1 MRRLYIALLPFLLAA
16 CGSAPTIKTDKFA
29 RPQTVAIVEAP
40 AMRNAALITT
50 ATFVPTFQFSP
61 TADYFFLIDPS
72 KTMAGEPFP
81 TDYRGLEA
89 AGVVSLGALT
99 KTAPFN
105 NGNTGAQVGTAFL
118 VGALIDLNAAD
129 TQKKAANFHEEVA
142 KQMPNLDLRSEFSSA
157 LQQALN
163 AKGIR
168 TTVVKD
174 SINAP
179 VRLRWPAAG
188 ADANQNPIATTDL
201 PAVDADLL
209 VQYSP
214 LAIYMAPGPLNN
226 YRVRATVGI
235 ALYNG
240 RTKEY
245 LGHQTFQFDP
255 KAWANEY
262 TTFAQLAQEIEKVV
276 SAERAGLLSLV
287 PEIANVI
294 SKESQSSK
302 Q

>member
-1 MRRLYIALLPFLLAA
+1 MRRLLLTVLPLLLAA

-50 ATFVPTFQFSP
+50 ATFVPTFHFSP
-61 TADYFFLIDPS
+61 TADYFFLHDPS

-81 TDYRGLEA
+81 TGQGGMEA
-89 AGVVSLGALT
+89 ATAVSVAAFT
-99 KTAPFN
+99 KTAPFG
-105 NGNTGAQVGTAFL
+105 NGNTGAQVGAAFL
-118 VGALIDLNAAD
+118 VGALIDANAAD
-129 TQKKAANFHEEVA
+129 TQKKAANFSEEVA
-142 KQMPNLDLRSEFSSA
+142 KQLPNLDLRSEFSSA
-157 LQQALN
+157 LQQALT

-168 TTVVKD
+168 TVVIKD
-174 SINAP
+174 SVNAP

-188 ADANQNPIATTDL
+188 VDANQNPIATTDL

-255 KAWANEY
+255 KAWENEY
-262 TTFAQLAQEIEKVV
+262 ATFAQLALEIGKVV

-294 SKESQSSK
+294 SKERR
-302 Q
+302 

>member
-1 MRRLYIALLPFLLAA
+1 MRRLLLVVLPLLLTA
-16 CGSAPTIKTDKFA
+16 CGSIPTIKTDKFA

-50 ATFVPTFQFSP
+50 ATYVPTFHFSP
-61 TADYFFLIDPS
+61 TADYFFLLDPG

-81 TDYRGLEA
+81 TDSRGMVA
-89 AGVVSLGALT
+89 ATAVSVAALT
-99 KTAPFN
+99 KTAPFG
-105 NGNTGAQVGTAFL
+105 NGNTGAQVGAAFL
-118 VGALIDLNAAD
+118 VGALIDANAAD
-129 TQKKAANFHEEVA
+129 TQKKAANFSEEVD
-142 KQMPNLDLRSEFSSA
+142 KQIPNLDLRREFSNA

-168 TTVVKD
+168 TILIKD

-179 VRLRWPAAG
+179 VRLRWPAPG
-188 ADANQNPIATTDL
+188 ADASQNPVATTDL

-214 LAIYMAPGPLNN
+214 LAIYIAPGPLNN
-226 YRVRATVGI
+226 YRVRATVGV

-255 KAWANEY
+255 KAWDNEY
-262 TTFAQLAQEIEKVV
+262 TSFAKLASEIGKVV
-276 SAERAGLLSLV
+276 SAERAGLLSLA

-294 SKESQSSK
+294 SKEK
-302 Q
+302 R

>member
-1 MRRLYIALLPFLLAA
+1 MRRLLFIVLPLLLTA

-29 RPQTVAIVEAP
+29 RPRTVAVVEAP
-40 AMRNAALITT
+40 AMRNAALITA
-50 ATFVPTFQFSP
+50 ATFVPTFHFSP
-61 TADYFFLIDPS
+61 TADYFFLLDPT
-72 KTMAGEPFP
+72 KTMAGDPFP
-81 TDYRGLEA
+81 TGQGGVEA
-89 AGVVSLGALT
+89 ATAVSVAAFT
-99 KTAPFN
+99 KTAPFG

-118 VGALIDLNAAD
+118 VGALIDANAAD
-129 TQKKAANFHEEVA
+129 TQKKAANFSEEVA
-142 KQMPNLDLRSEFSSA
+142 KQQPKLDLRSEFSSA
-157 LQQALN
+157 LQHALN

-168 TTVVKD
+168 TVVIKD
-174 SINAP
+174 SVNAP

-188 ADANQNPIATTDL
+188 VDAKQNPIATTDL

-214 LAIYMAPGPLNN
+214 LAIYIAPGPLNN

-245 LGHQTFQFDP
+245 LGHQTFQFNP
-255 KAWANEY
+255 KAWENEY
-262 TTFAQLAQEIEKVV
+262 TTFAQLALEIGKVV

-294 SKESQSSK
+294 SKEQR
-302 Q
+302 

>member
-1 MRRLYIALLPFLLAA
+1 MRRLLFGLLSLLLTA
-16 CGSAPTIKTDKFA
+16 CGSAPTIQTDKFV
-29 RPQTVAIVEAP
+29 RPRTVAIVEAP

-50 ATFVPTFQFSP
+50 ATYVPTFHFSP
-61 TADYFFLIDPS
+61 TADYFFLLDPS
-72 KTMAGEPFP
+72 RTMGGEPFP
-81 TDYRGLEA
+81 TGYSGVEA
-89 AGVVSLGALT
+89 ATVVSAVALT
-99 KTAPFN
+99 KSAPFG
-105 NGNTGAQVGTAFL
+105 NGNAGAQVGAAFL
-118 VGALIDLNAAD
+118 VGALIDANAAD
-129 TQKKAANFHEEVA
+129 TQKKAANFSEEVA
-142 KQMPNLDLRSEFSSA
+142 KQIPNLDLRGEFSSA

-163 AKGIR
+163 AKGIP
-168 TTVVKD
+168 TVVVKD

-188 ADANQNPIATTDL
+188 VDARLNPIATTDL

-214 LAIYMAPGPLNN
+214 LAIYIAPGPMNN

-255 KAWANEY
+255 KAWENEY
-262 TTFAQLAQEIEKVV
+262 TTFAQLALEIGKVV
-276 SAERAGLLSLV
+276 SAERVGLLSLV

-294 SKESQSSK
+294 SKERR
-302 Q
+302 